1 MELRKILVID
11 DNKNEQIFLTR
22 ALSRLY
28 NCEVI
33 TADNGQQGLEKIVID
48 NPDLVFLD
56 VMMPVMDGIQMLEI
70 LRMQHPHVKIP
81 IIALTAKSDG
91 ATLNKLLTLDVNEY
105 LLKPINFEQIANKID
120 KIIGKTGF

>member
-1 MELRKILVID
+1 MELNKILIID

-22 ALSRLY
+22 ALSKLY
-28 NCEVI
+28 SCEVL
-33 TADNGQQGLEKIVID
+33 TADNGQQGLEKIVLD

-70 LRMQHPHVKIP
+70 LRMQHPQIKTP
-81 IIALTAKSDG
+81 IIALTARSDG
-91 ATLNKLLTLDVNEY
+91 ATLNKLLTLDVEEY

-120 KIIGKTGF
+120 KIMGKSEY

>member
-1 MELRKILVID
+1 MELNKILIID

-22 ALSRLY
+22 ALSKLY
-28 NCEVI
+28 SCEVL
-33 TADNGQQGLEKIVID
+33 TADNGQQGLEKIVLD

-70 LRMQHPHVKIP
+70 LRMQHPQITTP
-81 IIALTAKSDG
+81 IIALTARSDG
-91 ATLNKLLTLDVNEY
+91 ATLNKLLALDVEEY

-120 KIIGKTGF
+120 KIMGKSEY